1 MADITIK
8 TSDGGAMGAYQATPA
23 SGRGPAVVVIQEIFG
38 INPWIRSVAD
48 RYAQQGFIAIAPDL
62 FWRIKPGVQLNPA
75 VEAEFKQAFELMGKF
90 DFEKGVGDIQ
100 ATISHGRKVQGANG
114 KVGAVGFCLGGSLA
128 YATACGTD
136 SNATVGYYPVQIENK
151 LDYAKNI
158 KNPLILHIAEGDAF
172 CPPEAQAKIKDA
184 LKSNQK
190 ATVYSYPGVGHGF
203 ARDGSPDYAKQAAD
217 QANARTQELFKKN
230 LG

>member
-8 TSDGGAMGAYQATPA
+8 TSDGGSMGAYQATPA
-23 SGRGPAVVVIQEIFG
+23 SGKGPVVVVIQEIFG

-48 RYAQQGFIAIAPDL
+48 RYAQQGYIAIAPDL

-75 VEAEFKQAFELMGKF
+75 VEAEFKEAFALMGKF

-136 SNATVGYYPVQIENK
+136 SNATAGYYPVQIENK

-158 KNPLILHIAEGDAF
+158 KNPLALHIAAEDAF
-172 CPPEAQAKIKDA
+172 CPPDAQKKIKEA
-184 LKSNQK
+184 LASNPK
-190 ATVYSYPGVGHGF
+190 VAVNTYPGVGHGF
-203 ARDGSPDYAKQAAD
+203 ARDGSPDYNKQAAD
-217 QANARTQELFKKN
+217 QANARTLELFKKN